1 MDTFVV
7 GSFGACIAVT
17 FTNPFEVLKV
27 RQQLVLS
34 NDHRVRFSD
43 LLRGH
48 KRFATRLH
56 AVQRALPWAYAYQ
69 TAMNGT
75 RMLIYA
81 QLNTFVHDY
90 FYPKEHGNAVVGKFV
105 AAGAAGATS
114 ALLASPLNLVKTF
127 LQSYHHQSS
136 TAASRLPGLEAL
148 VNPAYAHASTTIR
161 SLFRAGGIR
170 RFYRGAQA
178 ASMRTMIGSS
188 VQLASYDIIKTR
200 LLASTTK
207 LSDRA
212 CQLTAALISGVL
224 VAIAQNPADVICT
237 RLYQQSSASHSLSA
251 NQSQYKGVVDCARRM
266 WRIEGWR
273 AFYKGV
279 WPHYV
284 RIGPHTVIFFVS
296 MEWIREHFFLT
307 MSNKKE

>member
-7 GSFGACIAVT
+7 GSLGACVAVT

-34 NDHRVRFSD
+34 NAQRLRFSD
-43 LLRGH
+43 LLCGH
-48 KRFATRLH
+48 TRFADRLH

-81 QLNTFVHDY
+81 QLDALVQDY
-90 FYPKEHGNAVVGKFV
+90 FYPKEHGNAMLGKFV
-105 AAGAAGATS
+105 AGGAAGAAG
-114 ALLASPLNLVKTF
+114 ALLASPLNLVKTC
-127 LQSYHHQSS
+127 LQSYHRQAN
-136 TAASRLPGLEAL
+136 TAASQLSRLEAP
-148 VNPAYAHASTTIR
+148 VDPAYAHASTTIR
-161 SLFRAGGIR
+161 SLFRAGGIK
-170 RFYRGAQA
+170 RFYRGAHA
-178 ASMRTMIGSS
+178 ASLRTMIGSS

-200 LLASTTK
+200 LLANTNG
-207 LSDRA
+207 LNERA

-224 VAIAQNPADVICT
+224 VAIAQNPVDVICT
-237 RLYQQSSASHSLSA
+237 RLYHQSSASCSSPS
-251 NQSQYKGVVDCARRM
+251 SQPQYRGVIDCASRM

-284 RIGPHTVIFFVS
+284 RIGPHTAIFFVS
-296 MEWIREHFFLT
+296 MEWIREHLFPTL
-307 MSNKKE
+307 SAKKK